1 MTVRKQANL
10 LDLVQQVADP
20 SVLAP
25 FAASWA
31 AGDTLLHQLRNKGIQ
46 RGPELFESA
55 YQKGKEGKQ
64 INLHTQ
70 NALRTVLGRKTNLPA
85 EQGARLGAYIGRR
98 GFSPEEERRYLELLN
113 EAARRN
119 NRTEFIDG
127 MANRN
132 LHRFGKDHV
141 DYAPHL
147 DRMLKGDTD
156 KGSLVAKVSDL
167 SPDPLDK
174 KMGLGHALQDVG
186 FATLAPFTDFR
197 MATRPAF
204 KHLDQTKVGKKLDTA
219 LQSDGESKLKQG
231 LRMTKDYI
239 S

>member
-1 MTVRKQANL
+1 MKKQANL
-10 LDLVQQVADP
+10 LDILQQVSDP
-20 SVLAP
+20 SVMAP

-31 AGDTLLHQLRNKGIQ
+31 VGDTLLHNLKKKGIE
-46 RGPELFESA
+46 RAPELFESA
-55 YQKGKEGKQ
+55 YEKGKEGKQ

-70 NALRTVLGRKTNLPA
+70 NGLRTVLGRKTNRPA

-113 EAARRN
+113 EAAKRN
-119 NRTEFIDG
+119 NRAEFIDG
-127 MANRN
+127 MANHN

-141 DYAPHL
+141 DYGPHL
-147 DRMLKGDTD
+147 DKMLKGDID
-156 KGSLVAKVSDL
+156 KSSLVGKVTNL
-167 SPDPLDK
+167 APDPFEK
-174 KMGLGHALQDVG
+174 KTGATHALQDIG

-197 MATRPAF
+197 MATRPLF
-204 KHLDQTKVGKKLDTA
+204 KHVDQTKVGKKLDDA
-219 LQSDGESKLKQG
+219 IQPDGESKLKQS